1 MDLAAAVG
9 GKLWRNKLLIDVSF
23 MLSACG
29 TRVEA
34 LKQVQGRR
42 EVHEGVK

>member
-1 MDLAAAVG
+1 MDLAAAIG
-9 GKLWRNKLLIDVSF
+9 GKLWRDKLLIDISF

-34 LKQVQGRR
+34 LQQVQGRC
-42 EVHEGVK
+42 EVRGGVK